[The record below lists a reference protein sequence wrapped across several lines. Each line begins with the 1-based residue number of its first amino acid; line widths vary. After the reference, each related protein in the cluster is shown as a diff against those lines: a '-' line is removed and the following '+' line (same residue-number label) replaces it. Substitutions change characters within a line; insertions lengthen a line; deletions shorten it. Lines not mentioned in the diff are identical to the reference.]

1 VTAENDISISPASAA
16 DLRALAGLMANSP
29 LLARYR
35 VAYGAALASLE
46 DAHAAGDALLVAHV
60 PDAASAGIVL
70 IAGFAWVA
78 FAPRVLGGAAYLRL
92 LLVAGGWQ
100 GQGLGARLLEVAE
113 RVAAERA
120 NHLYLL
126 ATTDNTGA
134 RRFYVRHGYRH
145 VGDLPGL
152 VWPDLDEALYHKPL
166 RPRSA

>member
-1 VTAENDISISPASAA
+1 MA
-16 DLRALAGLMANSP
+16 DSP

-35 VAYGAALASLE
+35 VTYGAALASLE
-46 DAHAAGDALLVAHV
+46 DAHTAGDALLVAHV
-60 PDAASAGIVL
+60 PDAASTGIVL

-92 LLVAGGWQ
+92 LLVAGGRQ
-100 GQGLGARLLEVAE
+100 GHGLGARLLEAAEQVAT
-113 RVAAERA
+113 ERA

-126 ATTDNTGA
+126 ATTDNHGA

-166 RPRSA
+166 HPLGA